1 MHPGSQAPQHRAASD
16 TAVSDIAPLDS
27 VVLDIAVR
35 LLDDF
40 SGAGRATPDPGIP
53 VLARLVAQTRGP
65 AGPGAGTGADCAAGP
80 GADRAVGASAE
91 RAVEA
96 WARSIGHGPG
106 HCGLYDG
113 GLAGTLV
120 GLRLGARI
128 HPSLHRA
135 ADRLR
140 DHLLDQAW
148 RRPWRTVDVGLP
160 DYDLVGGPSGTLLAL
175 CVGTPQPKRSQLMPF
190 TAHLT
195 ELCDSGD
202 LYRLRVGQYSGHPR
216 LGWLQ
221 GRVNTGMGHGV
232 AGLVTALAAAVRHV
246 GPWPELLDA
255 LRGATRWLVRQSFD
269 DARSVRSWDGAG
281 LDGPPPAGVRARQA
295 WCCGNPGVTW
305 ALWDAADALGDRSLA
320 DWAADAFTTLAERY
334 DEDVHLGGAPLADR
348 LWLCHGAAGVLVV
361 ADAFHRHARLPAAAA
376 LGSRMAEY
384 LVRRLPAAFA
394 SPAPTSVVASAPVP
408 ASASGEPRT
417 SGASRTSL
425 LVGVPGALSAL
436 LTVVHGAPRDWLPCL
451 GLR

>member
-1 MHPGSQAPQHRAASD
+1 MHPGRQEPSHRAASD
-16 TAVSDIAPLDS
+16 VAASDIALDS
-27 VVLDIAVR
+27 VVLDNAVR

-40 SGAGRATPDPGIP
+40 SEAGRATPDPGIP
-53 VLARLVAQTRGP
+53 VLARLVAETCGP
-65 AGPGAGTGADCAAGP
+65 AAGADTGCTAGAGAA
-80 GADRAVGASAE
+80 RSAVASAG
-91 RAVEA
+91 RAVEV
-96 WARSIGHGPG
+96 WARSIGRGPG
-106 HCGLYDG
+106 HCGLHHG

-128 HPSLHRA
+128 HPSLHRT

-148 RRPWRTVDVGLP
+148 RRPWRTVGVGLS
-160 DYDLVGGPSGTLLAL
+160 DYDLVSGPSGTLLAL
-175 CVGTPQPKRSQLMPF
+175 CIGTPQPKRSQLMPF

-202 LYRLRVGQYSGHPR
+202 LYRLRAGQYPGHPCP
-216 LGWLQ
+216 GWSQ

-269 DARSVRSWDGAG
+269 DARSIRSWDRAG
-281 LDGPPPAGVRARQA
+281 LDGPPPVDVRARQA
-295 WCCGNPGVTW
+295 WCYGNPGVTW

-320 DWAADAFTTLAERY
+320 DWAVDAFITLAQRY
-334 DEDVHLGGAPLADR
+334 DEGVHLVGHSPTDR
-348 LWLCHGAAGVLVV
+348 LGLYHGAAGVLVV
-361 ADAFHRHARLPAAAA
+361 ADAFHRHARLPAGAA
-376 LGSRMAEY
+376 LGTRLAEY
-384 LVRRLPAAFA
+384 LGRRLPAAHA
-394 SPAPTSVVASAPVP
+394 MPVL
-408 ASASGEPRT
+408 ASGEPRT
-417 SGASRTSL
+417 SL
-425 LVGVPGALSAL
+425 LGGVPGVLSAL
-436 LTVVHGAPRDWLPCL
+436 LTAVYGAPRDWLPCL